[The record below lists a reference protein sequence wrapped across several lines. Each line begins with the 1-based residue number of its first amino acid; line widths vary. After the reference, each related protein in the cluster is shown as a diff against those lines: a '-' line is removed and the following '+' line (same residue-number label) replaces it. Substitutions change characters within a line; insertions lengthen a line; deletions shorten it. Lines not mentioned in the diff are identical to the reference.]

1 MLRMTPL
8 ASAIVALLLGIE
20 AYAAEETFDTHFMI
34 GGMKDQ
40 QVANIRLDDNQPL
53 PGQYD
58 IDIYVN
64 KQWRGKYEIIV
75 KDNPQETCLSR
86 EVIKRLGIN
95 SDNFAS
101 GKQCLTFE
109 QLVQGGSYTWDIGV
123 FRLDFSVPQAWVEE
137 LESGYV
143 PPENWE
149 RGINA
154 FYTSYYLS
162 QYYSDYKA
170 SGNNKSTYVRFNSG
184 LNLLGWQLHSD
195 ASFSKTNNN
204 PGVWKSNTLYLER
217 GFAQL
222 LGTLRVG
229 DMYTSS
235 DIFDSV
241 RFRGVRL
248 FRDMQMLPN
257 SKQNFTP
264 RVQGIAQSNALVT
277 IEQNGFVVY
286 QKEVPPGP
294 FAITD
299 LQLAGGGADLDVSVK
314 EADGSVTTY
323 LVPYAAVPNMLQP
336 GVSKYDLAAGRSH
349 IEGASK
355 QSDFVQ
361 AGYQY
366 GFNNLLTLYGVATLS
381 NASSSTRGSAAV
393 QFLLCLLG
401 GKSWDACV
409 NSYRNALAQNAGV
422 YSFNLTLSYNPITT
436 TCKPDDLLITLDSI
450 PVSQLP
456 ATGNKATI
464 NSKQGDIILRCKNLL
479 GQQNQTSR
487 KMQVYLSSSD
497 LLTNSNTILKDAEDN
512 GVGFILESNGS
523 PVTLLNITNSSK
535 GYTNLKE
542 VAAKSKL
549 TDTTVSIPITASYYV
564 YDTNKVKSGA
574 LEATALINVKY
585 D

>member
-8 ASAIVALLLGIE
+8 VSAIVALLLGIE

-154 FYTSYYLS
+154 FYTSYYVS

-170 SGNNKSTYVRFNSG
+170 SGNSKSTYVRFNSG

-204 PGVWKSNTLYLER
+204 PGCGKAIPCIWNVDLPNFSARFAWVICTHQAIFLILFASEVCGCFVICRCCLTRNKILRHGCR
-217 GFAQL
+217 GL
-222 LGTLRVG
+222 LRV
-229 DMYTSS
+229 
-235 DIFDSV
+235 
-241 RFRGVRL
+241 
-248 FRDMQMLPN
+248 
-257 SKQNFTP
+257 
-264 RVQGIAQSNALVT
+264 
-277 IEQNGFVVY
+277 
-286 QKEVPPGP
+286 
-294 FAITD
+294 
-299 LQLAGGGADLDVSVK
+299 
-314 EADGSVTTY
+314 
-323 LVPYAAVPNMLQP
+323 
-336 GVSKYDLAAGRSH
+336 
-349 IEGASK
+349 
-355 QSDFVQ
+355 
-361 AGYQY
+361 
-366 GFNNLLTLYGVATLS
+366 
-381 NASSSTRGSAAV
+381 TR
-393 QFLLCLLG
+393 
-401 GKSWDACV
+401 W
-409 NSYRNALAQNAGV
+409 
-422 YSFNLTLSYNPITT
+422 
-436 TCKPDDLLITLDSI
+436 
-450 PVSQLP
+450 
-456 ATGNKATI
+456 
-464 NSKQGDIILRCKNLL
+464 
-479 GQQNQTSR
+479 
-487 KMQVYLSSSD
+487 
-497 LLTNSNTILKDAEDN
+497 
-512 GVGFILESNGS
+512 
-523 PVTLLNITNSSK
+523 
-535 GYTNLKE
+535 
-542 VAAKSKL
+542 
-549 TDTTVSIPITASYYV
+549 
-564 YDTNKVKSGA
+564 
-574 LEATALINVKY
+574 
-585 D
+585 